1 MAKLQG
7 KLATLLVVET
17 GSLRY
22 FRRLKVEQFPPT
34 CSLFA
39 VSILTKA
46 IALIVLA
53 LWGLAAMHCKLEGV
67 PGFDF
72 LKSCCFVDSAPSSA
86 KDCESDGC
94 GAVEDGGYRAE
105 EQTASA
111 PQPLLILALLSSV
124 VEAPMPE
131 LQTHSFVVPKYP
143 PELPK
148 VWQFSHR
155 TALPP
160 RAPSIAS

>member
-1 MAKLQG
+1 M
-7 KLATLLVVET
+7 
-17 GSLRY
+17 
-22 FRRLKVEQFPPT
+22 
-34 CSLFA
+34 A
-39 VSILTKA
+39 VSKLTKVAAILT
-46 IALIVLA
+46 LVLY
-53 LWGLAAMHCKLEGV
+53 GLASVHCILEGV
-67 PGFDF
+67 PGLEF
-72 LKSCCFVDSAPSSA
+72 LKTCCFVDSGAPTS

-94 GAVEDGGYRAE
+94 VVESGNYRAE

-111 PQPLLILALLSSV
+111 PQPLLILALFSLAI
-124 VEAPMPE
+124 EAPMPE
-131 LQTHSFVVPKYP
+131 PQVASLVASESP